1 MPGFHSRSM
10 KEETAGN
17 TVTRT
22 TQASGRRQH
31 ITIVSETFPP
41 EINGVANTLRHLCLG
56 LMQRG
61 HTVTVIRPRQRHESK
76 GRFDGAGECLFSNEH
91 VVSGLPLPGYSDLRF
106 GVTRPGFLK
115 SLWKHER
122 PDAVYVATQGPLGV
136 AAVTA
141 ASQAGIPV
149 SSGFHTNFHAYSR
162 YYGAGFLEKL
172 LCSYGRWFHNRTA
185 MTLVPTRKIAQTTH
199 DMGIHPTSVWSRGV
213 DCNRFSPHKRDA
225 ALRRQ
230 WGLHPNDRAVL
241 YVGRLAP
248 EKNLQMA
255 VSCFERIRG
264 LHPCAKLILVGDGPL
279 RKRLAERH
287 PDYIFAG
294 TRRGEDL
301 ARHYASGDIFLFP
314 SKTDTFG
321 NVVTE
326 AMASGL
332 AVVAFDDAAASEHI
346 RHEDNGMK
354 AHLRDDE
361 GFVDHALRLADQPTL
376 MNRVRAQARLDAL
389 DLNWAVQIEQFE
401 HLILNQ
407 PPRTRYNAVH
417 KQGISLL

>member
-1 MPGFHSRSM
+1 
-10 KEETAGN
+10 
-17 TVTRT
+17 
-22 TQASGRRQH
+22 
-31 ITIVSETFPP
+31 
-41 EINGVANTLRHLCLG
+41 
-56 LMQRG
+56 MQRG
-61 HTVTVIRPRQRHESK
+61 HRVTVIRPRQRNEPK
-76 GRFDGAGECLFSNEH
+76 GQYPEAGDSLFSQEYL
-91 VVSGLPLPGYSDLRF
+91 VTGLPLPGYGRLQF
-106 GVTRPGFLK
+106 GIVRPGYLA
-115 SLWKHER
+115 SLWNHRR

-136 AAVTA
+136 AAVA
-141 ASQAGIPV
+141 AARSADIPV
-149 SSGFHTNFHAYSR
+149 SSGFHTNFHAYSH

-172 LCSYGRWFHNRTA
+172 LCGYGRWFHNRTA
-185 MTLVPTRKIAQTTH
+185 VTLVPTRKVAATTA

-213 DCNRFSPHKRDA
+213 DWNRFCPRKRDV
-225 ALRRQ
+225 ALRQQ
-230 WGLHPNDRAVL
+230 WGLEAKDRAVL

-255 VSCFERIRG
+255 VSCYERIRG
-264 LHPCAKLILVGDGPL
+264 LHHRTKFILVGDGPMA
-279 RKRLAERH
+279 KRLAERH

-294 TRRGEDL
+294 TRTGEEL
-301 ARHYASGDIFLFP
+301 ARHYASSDIFLFP

-346 RHEDNGMK
+346 RHEENGMK
-354 AHLRDDE
+354 AALCDDA

-376 MNRVRAQARLDAL
+376 MNRIRAQARLDAL
-389 DLNWAVQIEQFE
+389 DLNWAAQIEQFE

-407 PPRTRYNAVH
+407 PQRTRLNGLN

>member
-1 MPGFHSRSM
+1 MTGIAQ
-10 KEETAGN
+10 T
-17 TVTRT
+17 
-22 TQASGRRQH
+22 SGRRPH

-41 EINGVANTLRHLCLG
+41 EINGVANTLRYLCQG
-56 LMQRG
+56 LMRRG
-61 HTVTVIRPRQRHESK
+61 HRVTVVRPRQSHESK
-76 GRFDGAGECLFSNEH
+76 GTFPEAGECLFSQEH
-91 VVSGLPLPGYSDLRF
+91 VVTGLPLPGYGDLRF
-106 GVTRPGFLK
+106 GVPRPGYLAA
-115 SLWKHER
+115 LWKRER
-122 PDAVYVATQGPLGV
+122 PDAIYVATQGPLGV
-136 AAVTA
+136 AAVSA
-141 ASQAGIPV
+141 ARSAGIPI

-162 YYGAGFLEKL
+162 YYNAGFLEKL

-185 MTLVPTRKIAQTTH
+185 LTLVPTRKIARTTAS
-199 DMGIHPTSVWSRGV
+199 MGIHPTCVWSRGV
-213 DCNRFSPHKRDA
+213 DCNHFAPQKRDV
-225 ALRRQ
+225 ALRQQ
-230 WGLHPNDRAVL
+230 WGLRPNDRAVL

-264 LHPCAKLILVGDGPL
+264 LHPNARFILVGDGPM

-287 PDYIFAG
+287 PDYVFAG

-346 RHEDNGMK
+346 RHMDNGMK
-354 AHLRDDE
+354 AHLSDDE
-361 GFVDHALRLADQPTL
+361 HFVDHALLLADQPTL
-376 MNRVRAQARLDAL
+376 MNRIRAQARLDAL
-389 DLNWAVQIEQFE
+389 DLNWAAQIEQFE
-401 HLILNQ
+401 QLILNQ
-407 PPRTRYNAVH
+407 PQRTSFNALN
-417 KQGISLL
+417 KQGISIL